1 MLNRKSWFWLL
12 RDIKLAANCSVSF
25 HYKVHAAVKD
35 LQLWSQTFVC
45 MPLREGQWQNL
56 DRNLFLQVTKIHL
69 FVLPDLS
76 NHFPLSKS
84 QAWGTFQKALVGWD
98 ALRSYIKAAWCS
110 QQTQSKVTFV
120 ELFLSCVKHC
130 STPGFDG
137 AISVLKCSSCESE
150 FRNVVIIP
158 MGRIYIHG

>member
-84 QAWGTFQKALVGWD
+84 QAWGTFQKALVEMHWD
-98 ALRSYIKAAWCS
+98 LTLKLHGVPSKYKAKLHLWSFSSAVWSTAALLALMEQYQCLNVAPVR
-110 QQTQSKVTFV
+110 V
-120 ELFLSCVKHC
+120 
-130 STPGFDG
+130 
-137 AISVLKCSSCESE
+137 SSE
-150 FRNVVIIP
+150 
-158 MGRIYIHG
+158 MWW